1 MLTIYNRQ
9 AVFLSES
16 RDIQITWKN
25 TTIFFIKK
33 FIFQDG
39 EIITYNI

>member
-9 AVFLSES
+9 AMFLSES

-25 TTIFFIKK
+25 
-33 FIFQDG
+33 
-39 EIITYNI
+39 ITKILLLKTLFSKMVK